1 MPRFGRKECDRGHNG
16 AVCRAGDGPIQA
28 DGLTRCRAKE
38 PGGMP
43 GRLLLRGCG
52 CRDNRCAIEEA
63 RMPSEYDFLL
73 PYVRAA
79 RRTGRGLMLAAAFAL
94 GIGCAAL
101 VIALP
106 LQQVLPDKKAAV
118 TEGRVGKTAET

>member
-1 MPRFGRKECDRGHNG
+1 MPRFGRNECDRCHKG
-16 AVCRAGDGPIQA
+16 AICHAGDS
-28 DGLTRCRAKE
+28 LTLCRGQGTRRNARTL
-38 PGGMP
+38 PVRGG
-43 GRLLLRGCG
+43 GCL
-52 CRDNRCAIEEA
+52 DNRSATEEA

-73 PYVRAA
+73 PYARAA

-106 LQQVLPDKKAAV
+106 LQQVL
-118 TEGRVGKTAET
+118 